1 MMIESQT
8 RRAQLFVHARRAF
21 SAGFFLCFFGF
32 NFSAMAET
40 PLVPIASRLEHWD
53 HHWYIWL
60 PGDPVYEAVEIMAAE
75 RPKSAPLVW
84 VFFTERN
91 PPKHQ
96 THFFNDP
103 HAAAALGGQVS
114 NIAFRMTGA
123 ESEGEPRGVS
133 VAFTNDKGHK
143 IAIDVEMNSQARLTT
158 AHGGLTNQIGHSA
171 DRLFLIFFRETAA
184 FADTWS
190 VAIDGVNVAVA
201 QPGQNHPAPF
211 PASYSHNIFV
221 GGFPFGDFR
230 IDFGN
235 AGAEGNR
242 EVAHFMQI
250 SGANSF
256 QTTLP
261 DRSRIEIST
270 EKDGSLKYYRHFD
283 STGAHTLEIEFDP
296 PVPQS
301 SRLQVAESA
310 FSISLDGFHDLLSGV
325 VHANRDRD
333 VVTLEWRFSKPDW
346 ARAHAL
352 LSTLSVK
359 DDNVSELNF
368 HPKLE

>member
-1 MMIESQT
+1 M
-8 RRAQLFVHARRAF
+8 
-21 SAGFFLCFFGF
+21 

-40 PLVPIASRLEHWD
+40 PLVPVTSYLYHWD

-96 THFFNDP
+96 TYYFNDA
-103 HAAAALGGQVS
+103 HAAAAVGGQVS
-114 NIAFRMTGA
+114 DIAFKMTGA
-123 ESEGEPRGVS
+123 EGEPRGVS
-133 VAFTNDKGHK
+133 VAFTNDKEQK
-143 IAIDVEMNSQARLTT
+143 IAIDVEMNPQARLST
-158 AHGGLTNQIGHSA
+158 AGGGLTNQIGHSA
-171 DRLFLIFFRETAA
+171 DRVFLIFFRETAA

-190 VAIDGVNVAVA
+190 VTKDGVNVAVA

-221 GGFPFGDFR
+221 AGFPFGDWR
-230 IDFGN
+230 IDFGKAN
-235 AGAEGNR
+235 IDGNHG
-242 EVAHFMQI
+242 VAHFIQT
-250 SGANSF
+250 SGAGSF

-261 DRSRIEIST
+261 DRSRIAIFT

-283 STGAHTLEIEFDP
+283 GTGGHSLEIEFDP
-296 PVPQS
+296 PLQPW
-301 SRLQVAESA
+301 SRLLQVADSA

-325 VHANRDRD
+325 VHANPGKD
-333 VVTLEWRFSKPDW
+333 VVTLEWRFDKPNW
-346 ARAHAL
+346 ARARSL

-359 DDNVSELNF
+359 DGNVSEINV
-368 HPKLE
+368 HPEQQ

>member
-1 MMIESQT
+1 MMIGLQT
-8 RRAQLFVHARRAF
+8 RHAQLSVHLQRAF
-21 SAGFFLCFFGF
+21 SATFFLCFLGF
-32 NFSAMAET
+32 NFSAVAGT
-40 PLVPIASRLEHWD
+40 PLVPITSFLYHWD

-75 RPKSAPLVW
+75 RPKSGPLVW

-96 THFFNDP
+96 THYFNDAL
-103 HAAAALGGQVS
+103 AAAAGGGQVS
-114 NIAFRMTGA
+114 DIAFKMTGA
-123 ESEGEPRGVS
+123 EGEPRGVS
-133 VAFTNDKGHK
+133 VAFTNNKAQK
-143 IAIDVEMNSQARLTT
+143 IAIDVGINSQARLTT

-184 FADTWS
+184 YADTWS

-221 GGFPFGDFR
+221 AGFPFGDRR

-235 AGAEGNR
+235 AGIDGNSD
-242 EVAHFMQI
+242 VAHFIQTA
-250 SGANSF
+250 GADSF

-283 STGAHTLEIEFDP
+283 STGGHTLEIKFDP
-296 PVPQS
+296 PLQPS
-301 SRLQVAESA
+301 SRLLQLADSA
-310 FSISLDGFHDLLSGV
+310 FAISLDGFHDLLSGV
-325 VHANRDRD
+325 VQANRGMDA
-333 VVTLEWRFSKPDW
+333 VTLEWRFEKPDW
-346 ARAHAL
+346 ARARSL

-359 DDNVSELNF
+359 DGDVSEINLR
-368 HPKLE
+368 PKLQ